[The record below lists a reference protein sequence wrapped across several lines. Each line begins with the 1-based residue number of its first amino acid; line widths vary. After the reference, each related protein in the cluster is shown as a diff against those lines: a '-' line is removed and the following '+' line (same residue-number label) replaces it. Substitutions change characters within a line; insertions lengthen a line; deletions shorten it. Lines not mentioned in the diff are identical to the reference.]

1 MQGYDILMLGVM
13 AVAIMRGYS
22 KGLAWQISSIA
33 SIAASYFVA
42 YRFKDQVTPMIDL
55 ADPWRGLVAMMIL
68 FVGTSLVIW
77 FVFHNIRGAIEKA
90 KLKDFD
96 HQLGA
101 IFGGVKGAAWCT
113 VITIVALSFLT
124 PGMSQQIVG
133 SHSGGYIARLLANS
147 KRIIPAEVQQV
158 VQPYIQRA
166 EEQLQDR
173 VDNAILQDG
182 EPSYPWQQ
190 LGQASDDA
198 LLEQNRLEN
207 EWNQQQFGQWQQP
220 GYRPTQP
227 QPQYPP
233 QDNSEAYRSGTDP
246 LQDFSNNGQPYQ

>member
-13 AVAIMRGYS
+13 AIAIMRGYS

-42 YRFKDQVTPMIDL
+42 YRFKDHVTPMIEL

-124 PGMSQQIVG
+124 PGMSQQIV
-133 SHSGGYIARLLANS
+133 SSKSGGYIARLLANS
-147 KRIIPAEVQQV
+147 KRIIPTEVQQV

-166 EEQLQDR
+166 EDQLQDH
-173 VDNAILQDG
+173 VDGAVIQD
-182 EPSYPWQQ
+182 ESSYPWQQ
-190 LGQASDDA
+190 L
-198 LLEQNRLEN
+198 EQTSNTWLQQDQQPN
-207 EWNQQQFGQWQQP
+207 QWQQQPEQWQQP
-220 GYRPTQP
+220 S
-227 QPQYPP
+227 YPP
-233 QDNSEAYRSGTDP
+233 AQAQQQFPSQNIETYRSGTDP
-246 LQDFSNNGQPYQ
+246 LQEFSNNGQPFQ